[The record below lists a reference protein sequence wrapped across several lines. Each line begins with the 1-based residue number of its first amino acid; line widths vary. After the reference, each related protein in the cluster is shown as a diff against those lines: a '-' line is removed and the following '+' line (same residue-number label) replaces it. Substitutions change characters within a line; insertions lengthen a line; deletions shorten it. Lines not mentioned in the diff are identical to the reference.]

1 MNTKR
6 VRAMRKRRLGLFGLW
21 VLSLTAISFYGGA
34 VSYGFFFGI
43 TLLPVISLVYLALVY
58 WRFKIYQKVENRN
71 MVCGQSMPYFF
82 VLQNDDY
89 CPFAS
94 VSVRLF
100 SSFSYVERVPEDTE
114 YELLPGDKYTYET
127 KLVCKYR
134 GEYEVGVKEIV
145 VTDFFRLFRFT
156 YRIPSTIKAVVLPK
170 VTRLTALNS
179 IGSLSVL
186 LQRDTSQADTEPDVV
201 VRDYIAGDA
210 LKQIHWK
217 ATAREQQLKVR
228 NRTGEEKQGIA
239 LFCDT
244 KRCSRHMKE
253 YLPVEN
259 KLLEIMLALGIFLA
273 ERNMAFTAYYGQNG
287 MRKKRVEGIGDF
299 DLFYEEMS
307 KVVYREEESFLQTL
321 TEAVEKNA
329 ILENRV
335 IFCVLHELTEELMQ
349 MTAKIAEAGILV
361 ILYVVTEANLE
372 EYLRQ
377 SNERRKII
385 AVSVEAEL
393 EGRL

>member
-1 MNTKR
+1 MSK
-6 VRAMRKRRLGLFGLW
+6 MRKRRLGLLGLW
-21 VLSLTAISFYGGA
+21 ILSLTAISFYGGA

-58 WRFKIYQKVENRN
+58 WRFRIYQKVESRN
-71 MVCGQSMPYFF
+71 MVCGQPMPYFF

-94 VSVRLF
+94 ISVRLF
-100 SSFSYVERVPEDTE
+100 SSFSYVEKLPDDTE

-134 GEYEVGVKEIV
+134 GEYEVGVKEIM
-145 VTDFFRLFRFT
+145 VTDFFRLFKFT
-156 YRIPSTIKAVVLPK
+156 YRIPGTIKAIVQPK
-170 VTRLTALNS
+170 VTRLAALNS
-179 IGSLSVL
+179 IGNLSVL
-186 LQRDTSQADTEPDVV
+186 LQRDTSLADTEPDVV

-217 ATAREQQLKVR
+217 ATAREQKLKIR

-244 KRCSRHMKE
+244 KRYSRHRKE

-273 ERNMAFTAYYGQNG
+273 EKNMAFTAYYGQNG
-287 MRKKRVEGIGDF
+287 MTKKRVDGIGDF
-299 DLFYEEMS
+299 DSFYEGMS
-307 KVVYREEESFLQTL
+307 RVIYSDDENFMQTL
-321 TEAVEKNA
+321 TYALEKN
-329 ILENRV
+329 IISENRV
-335 IFCVLHELTEELMQ
+335 IFCVLHELTEELMR
-349 MTAKIAEAGILV
+349 MTAKMAESGILV
-361 ILYVVTEANLE
+361 VLYVVTEANLE

-385 AVSVEAEL
+385 VISVEAEL